1 MSKNEDRFERFLV
14 ENKIEY
20 KIPTK
25 KEYSIDNIP
34 FNKTHV
40 YKPDFYLPEKDL
52 YIEIKGYMTL
62 FTVNK
67 LMYLLKK
74 RLPSNFC
81 ILQMTDET
89 WISEIYH
96 DNTFSSIEKKI
107 EKSIEKQLSEIKNLS
122 SQELH
127 DISVKR
133 LEDYIKL
140 NNQEF
145 GQWMAC

>member
-1 MSKNEDRFERFLV
+1 MKTISDIKFRQ
-14 ENKIEY
+14 
-20 KIPTK
+20 K

-34 FNKTHV
+34 FNKFHV

-74 RLPSNFC
+74 RLLSNFC

-89 WISEIYH
+89 WIYEIYH
-96 DNTFSSIEKKI
+96 NTALSSINKKI
-107 EKSIEKQLSEIKNLS
+107 EKSIEKQFDEIKNLS
-122 SQELH
+122 ARELH
-127 DISVKR
+127 DISLRR
-133 LEDYIKL
+133 LEAYIEL
-140 NNQEF
+140 NKKEF
-145 GQWMAC
+145 ETWLCSH